1 MGSDLHSD
9 KQDKLLKLQARKKE
23 LELMLANKNEELYKL
38 CVQEVQ
44 LTGIM
49 PPEAPLSPEVPQRE
63 RLGSLRS
70 ENRSTDGNDVH
81 DGSDNSSRRFRA
93 GPMHDSDQNLR
104 KNLSHRL
111 STPSIS
117 GMSTKSHPRFIRRPE
132 TSCSNFF
139 PSPPQER
146 NTDTFSMHT
155 SHTYP
160 ALAGRHETVNEN
172 TTTDIHPSTYA
183 RHHTMTTEYMNKIYY
198 NNNAPEAQ
206 HVSRLRETH
215 FSSSHPDITT
225 NFTHGSVAPHPPQNG
240 IRSTP
245 LLYQYASHLKAQNQH
260 LGGLPHHQQMQA
272 QPKRRPDSVRRH
284 TLQRTQTYHL
294 TSHSDYNQHLENMTD
309 GYRPPLPVYQHR
321 SQMDIQEPPHIVE
334 RAVPLREHN
343 SIRHPMHL
351 QLQVST
357 DDYGIERRGYPDA
370 MSPVSMKSGYSN
382 FDSVSM
388 NKFSPLS
395 QNEMKVKEKQ
405 WYETSLD
412 SPTKSEASLLK
423 KSSSLKRTPSLG
435 NSQAY
440 EVMISTGRH
449 SAMQS
454 PNQILQSHQVPHSP
468 HQVPQSPHHMPHS
481 PQKVPHSP
489 HQVPHSPHQVPH
501 SPHQGLHSPHQVP
514 QSPHSPRQ
522 APQSPVMSPSGV
534 SLDSPKNLTVIE
546 QGKCIPYREETKPFE
561 MSDFY
566 KYSTKFRQPGR
577 PPTTNPGPSVNPYN
591 KLPME
596 LPQYAQGHW
605 HGQNN

>member
-63 RLGSLRS
+63 RLGSVRS

-93 GPMHDSDQNLR
+93 GTHDSDQNLR
-104 KNLSHRL
+104 RNLSHRL

-117 GMSTKSHPRFIRRPE
+117 GMSTKSHPRFVRRPE

-146 NTDTFSMHT
+146 NSDTFSIHT

-160 ALAGRHETVNEN
+160 TLAGRHETVNEN
-172 TTTDIHPSTYA
+172 TPTDPYPGTYA
-183 RHHTMTTEYMNKIYY
+183 RHHTMTTEYMNKIFYS
-198 NNNAPEAQ
+198 NNAPEAQ

-225 NFTHGSVAPHPPQNG
+225 NYTHGGVGPPPSQNG
-240 IRSTP
+240 ARNMP
-245 LLYQYASHLKAQNQH
+245 LLYQYASHLKAQSQH
-260 LGGLPHHQQMQA
+260 LGGITHHQQMPA

-294 TSHSDYNQHLENMTD
+294 TSHSDYNQHLENMGD
-309 GYRPPLPVYQHR
+309 GYRPQLPVYQHR
-321 SQMDIQEPPHIVE
+321 SQTDIQEPPHIVE

-343 SIRHPMHL
+343 SMRHPMHL

-357 DDYGIERRGYPDA
+357 DDYSHERRGYPDA

-388 NKFSPLS
+388 NKFSPVS
-395 QNEMKVKEKQ
+395 QSDMKMKEKQ

-412 SPTKSEASLLK
+412 SPTKSEAPLK
-423 KSSSLKRTPSLG
+423 CSSGSGSGLKRTSSIG
-435 NSQAY
+435 NSQPY
-440 EVMISTGRH
+440 EVMVSSGRH

-454 PNQILQSHQVPHSP
+454 PNQVLNP
-468 HQVPQSPHHMPHS
+468 HQVSHS
-481 PQKVPHSP
+481 Q
-489 HQVPHSPHQVPH
+489 HQV
-501 SPHQGLHSPHQVP
+501 LHSPSHQMP

-522 APQSPVMSPSGV
+522 MPQSPVTSPSGV

-566 KYSTKFRQPGR
+566 KYSTKFRQP
-577 PPTTNPGPSVNPYN
+577 PKPVNPGPSTNPYN

-596 LPQYAQGHW
+596 LPQYAQEW
-605 HGQNN
+605 NCQNKM

>member
-1 MGSDLHSD
+1 MGTSTMGSDLHSD

-23 LELMLANKNEELYKL
+23 LEQLLASKNEELYKL

-44 LTGIM
+44 LTGVM

-63 RLGSLRS
+63 RLGSIRS
-70 ENRSTDGNDVH
+70 VERSTDGTDVQ
-81 DGSDNSSRRFRA
+81 DGADNSSRRLRI
-93 GPMHDSDQNLR
+93 PSTDRVHDAEQNLR

-117 GMSTKSHPRFIRRPE
+117 GMSTKSAHSRHVRRPE

-146 NTDTFSMHT
+146 NPETFSIHT

-160 ALAGRHETVNEN
+160 ALAGRHDATSENIHNEMQQGP
-172 TTTDIHPSTYA
+172 IY
-183 RHHTMTTEYMNKIYY
+183 RHHTMTTEYTNKIYY
-198 NNNAPEAQ
+198 NNPTEA
-206 HVSRLRETH
+206 HNVSRLRETH

-225 NFTHGSVAPHPPQNG
+225 HYSHGTVATHPVPQQNG
-240 IRSTP
+240 MRNTP
-245 LLYQYASHLKAQNQH
+245 LIYQYASHLKAQSQH
-260 LGGLPHHQQMQA
+260 LGGLTHHHQMQT
-272 QPKRRPDSVRRH
+272 QSKRRGDGVRRN

-294 TSHSDYNQHLENMTD
+294 TSHSDYNHHLENMTD
-309 GYRPPLPVYQHR
+309 AYRPPIPMFQHR
-321 SQMDIQEPPHIVE
+321 SQPDIQEQPME
-334 RAVPLREHN
+334 RTQVPIERVAPVPTSLPLRERN
-343 SIRHPMHL
+343 TIRNPLHM

-357 DDYGIERRGYPDA
+357 DDYLDERRLYPDT
-370 MSPVSMKSGYSN
+370 MSPVSQISGYSHGN

-395 QNEMKVKEKQ
+395 PSENKVKEKQ

-412 SPTKSEASLLK
+412 SPTKEVPTLK
-423 KSSSLKRTPSLG
+423 KSSSIKRTPSIG
-435 NSQAY
+435 ASQTY
-440 EVMISTGRH
+440 EIMIASGRH

-454 PNQILQSHQVPHSP
+454 PNHISHSP
-468 HQVPQSPHHMPHS
+468 
-481 PQKVPHSP
+481 
-489 HQVPHSPHQVPH
+489 
-501 SPHQGLHSPHQVP
+501 
-514 QSPHSPRQ
+514 
-522 APQSPVMSPSGV
+522 PVLSPSAV

-566 KYSTKFRQPGR
+566 KYSTKFRQNTAQKA
-577 PPTTNPGPSVNPYN
+577 PPPNPLPNVNTMYN

-596 LPQYAQGHW
+596 LPQYSQDQW
-605 HGQNN
+605 QSN

>member
-1 MGSDLHSD
+1 MGTSTMGSDLHSD

-23 LELMLANKNEELYKL
+23 LEQMLASKNEELYKL

-44 LTGIM
+44 LTGVM

-63 RLGSLRS
+63 RLGSVKS
-70 ENRSTDGNDVH
+70 ADRSTDGTDVH
-81 DGSDNSSRRFRA
+81 DGSDTSSRR
-93 GPMHDSDQNLR
+93 LR
-104 KNLSHRL
+104 TAPVERLQDADRKSLSHRL

-117 GMSTKSHPRFIRRPE
+117 GMSNKSGHPRHLRRPE

-146 NTDTFSMHT
+146 RTETFSMHP

-160 ALAGRHETVNEN
+160 TLAGRKDTISEN
-172 TTTDIHPSTYA
+172 VPNDGTIY

-198 NNNAPEAQ
+198 NGAPDA
-206 HVSRLRETH
+206 HNVSRLKETH

-225 NFTHGSVAPHPPQNG
+225 HYTHGSVTPHLPQNG
-240 IRSTP
+240 VRNTP
-245 LLYQYASHLKAQNQH
+245 LLYHYASQLKAQNTH
-260 LGGLPHHQQMQA
+260 LGGIHLHQMQN
-272 QPKRRPDSVRRH
+272 QSKRRAEGVRRN

-294 TSHSDYNQHLENMTD
+294 TSHSDYNQHLENMTE
-309 GYRPPLPVYQHR
+309 GHRPLAVPVYQHR
-321 SQMDIQEPPHIVE
+321 SQPDVQEQVHLPME
-334 RAVPLREHN
+334 RVVTVPNTLPLREHN
-343 SIRHPMHL
+343 LVRNPMHL

-357 DDYGIERRGYPDA
+357 DDYGRDDRRAYPDA
-370 MSPVSMKSGYSN
+370 LSPVSMKSSYSN

-395 QNEMKVKEKQ
+395 QADLKVKEKQ

-412 SPTKSEASLLK
+412 SPTKSEALHLK
-423 KSSSLKRTPSLG
+423 KTSSLKRTSSIG

-454 PNQILQSHQVPHSP
+454 PNHV
-468 HQVPQSPHHMPHS
+468 
-481 PQKVPHSP
+481 
-489 HQVPHSPHQVPH
+489 
-501 SPHQGLHSPHQVP
+501 LHSPP
-514 QSPHSPRQ
+514 
-522 APQSPVMSPSGV
+522 MLSPSAI
-534 SLDSPKNLTVIE
+534 SLESPKNLTVIE

-566 KYSTKFRQPGR
+566 KYSTKFRQANAQKMTSQTGF
-577 PPTTNPGPSVNPYN
+577 N
-591 KLPME
+591 KTPLDVPHCSQE
-596 LPQYAQGHW
+596 
-605 HGQNN
+605 N

>member
-23 LELMLANKNEELYKL
+23 LEQMLAAKNEELYKL

-44 LTGIM
+44 LTGVM
-49 PPEAPLSPEVPQRE
+49 PPEAPLSPEIPQRE
-63 RLGSLRS
+63 RLGSIKSS
-70 ENRSTDGNDVH
+70 ERSTDGNDVY
-81 DGSDNSSRRFRA
+81 DGSDNSSRRLRV
-93 GPMHDSDQNLR
+93 GTGDHDIDVR

-117 GMSTKSHPRFIRRPE
+117 GISTKSTHSRHTRRPE

-146 NTDTFSMHT
+146 NPETFSIHT

-160 ALAGRHETVNEN
+160 TLSGRHE
-172 TTTDIHPSTYA
+172 STPDSMHNDA
-183 RHHTMTTEYMNKIYY
+183 QGPTHRHHTMTTEYMNKIYY
-198 NNNAPEAQ
+198 NGAPEA
-206 HVSRLRETH
+206 HNVSRLRETH

-225 NFTHGSVAPHPPQNG
+225 HYSHANIAPHPVQNG
-240 IRSTP
+240 MRNIP

-260 LGGLPHHQQMQA
+260 LGAIHHHQMQG
-272 QPKRRPDSVRRH
+272 QSKRRPEAVRRN

-309 GYRPPLPVYQHR
+309 NYRPPIPGYQHR
-321 SQMDIQEPPHIVE
+321 SQPDIQEQSE
-334 RAVPLREHN
+334 RVHVPIERVATVPNTLPLRERN
-343 SIRHPMHL
+343 VIRNPIHM

-357 DDYGIERRGYPDA
+357 DDYPREDRRAYPDA
-370 MSPVSMKSGYSN
+370 MSPVSQLSGYSQSN

-395 QNEMKVKEKQ
+395 QTDMKVKEKQ

-412 SPTKSEASLLK
+412 SPTKAEAPLLR
-423 KSSSLKRTPSLG
+423 KSSSLKRTSSIG

-440 EVMISTGRH
+440 EVMISSGRH

-454 PNQILQSHQVPHSP
+454 PNQVPHSP
-468 HQVPQSPHHMPHS
+468 
-481 PQKVPHSP
+481 
-489 HQVPHSPHQVPH
+489 
-501 SPHQGLHSPHQVP
+501 
-514 QSPHSPRQ
+514 
-522 APQSPVMSPSGV
+522 PVLSPSTV

-566 KYSTKFRQPGR
+566 KYSTKFRQANVQKN
-577 PPTTNPGPSVNPYN
+577 PPNPASNVNSGYK
-591 KLPME
+591 KLPMG
-596 LPQYAQGHW
+596 LPPYSQDHW
-605 HGQNN
+605 HAQNN

>member
-1 MGSDLHSD
+1 MGTSTMGSDLHSD

-23 LELMLANKNEELYKL
+23 LEQMLAAKNEELYKL

-63 RLGSLRS
+63 RLGSIKSVDRS
-70 ENRSTDGNDVH
+70 NDGNDVQ
-81 DGSDNSSRRFRA
+81 DGSDNSSRRLRA
-93 GPMHDSDQNLR
+93 ATGDRMHDSDSNLR

-117 GMSTKSHPRFIRRPE
+117 GVSTKSAHSRHVRRPE

-146 NTDTFSMHT
+146 NTDTFSIHT

-160 ALAGRHETVNEN
+160 ALAGRHEPMNEN
-172 TTTDIHPSTYA
+172 LQNDMQQGTIY
-183 RHHTMTTEYMNKIYY
+183 RHHTMTTDYMNKLYC
-198 NNNAPEAQ
+198 NNTPEA
-206 HVSRLRETH
+206 HNVSRLRETH

-225 NFTHGSVAPHPPQNG
+225 HYSTTHGSIAPHPVPNG
-240 IRSTP
+240 MRNTP
-245 LLYQYASHLKAQNQH
+245 LLYQYASHLKAQSQH
-260 LGGLPHHQQMQA
+260 LTGLAHQHPVQS
-272 QPKRRPDSVRRH
+272 KRRPEGVRRN

-294 TSHSDYNQHLENMTD
+294 TSHSDYNQLHLENLKHE
-309 GYRPPLPVYQHR
+309 PPMHAYQHR
-321 SQMDIQEPPHIVE
+321 SQPDIQEQPHLPME
-334 RAVPLREHN
+334 RVVPVPNTLPLREHN
-343 SIRHPMHL
+343 AIKNPMHM

-357 DDYGIERRGYPDA
+357 DDYIRDDRRHYPDPLT
-370 MSPVSMKSGYSN
+370 PVSTKSVYSY
-382 FDSVSM
+382 DPASM

-395 QNEMKVKEKQ
+395 QADMKVKEKQ

-423 KSSSLKRTPSLG
+423 KSSSLKRTSSIG

-440 EVMISTGRH
+440 EIMISSGRH

-454 PNQILQSHQVPHSP
+454 PNQ
-468 HQVPQSPHHMPHS
+468 VPQSPPVLS
-481 PQKVPHSP
+481 P
-489 HQVPHSPHQVPH
+489 
-501 SPHQGLHSPHQVP
+501 G
-514 QSPHSPRQ
+514 
-522 APQSPVMSPSGV
+522 AV
-534 SLDSPKNLTVIE
+534 SLESPKNLTVIE

-566 KYSTKFRQPGR
+566 KYSTKFRQANAQK
-577 PPTTNPGPSVNPYN
+577 TTNNPGPSLNTGYN

-596 LPQYAQGHW
+596 LPQYAQEHW
-605 HGQNN
+605 HGQTN

>member
-1 MGSDLHSD
+1 MGTSTMGSDLHSD
-9 KQDKLLKLQARKKE
+9 KQDKQLKLQARKKE
-23 LELMLANKNEELYKL
+23 LEQMLAAKNEELYKL

-44 LTGIM
+44 LTGIV
-49 PPEAPLSPEVPQRE
+49 PPEAPLSPDVPQRE
-63 RLGSLRS
+63 RLGSVRS

-81 DGSDNSSRRFRA
+81 DGSDTSSRRLRA
-93 GPMHDSDQNLR
+93 GPMHDPDQSLR

-117 GMSTKSHPRFIRRPE
+117 GISTKSGHPRFIRRPE

-146 NTDTFSMHT
+146 NDTFSIHT

-160 ALAGRHETVNEN
+160 ALAGRVEAANEN
-172 TTTDIHPSTYA
+172 IQNDVSPGTMY

-198 NNNAPEAQ
+198 SNNAPEAQ
-206 HVSRLRETH
+206 NVSRLRETH

-225 NFTHGSVAPHPPQNG
+225 HYSHGNIAPQQVQGGMRN
-240 IRSTP
+240 TP
-245 LLYQYASHLKAQNQH
+245 LLYQYASHLKAQSQH
-260 LGGLPHHQQMQA
+260 LGALAHQHQTQA
-272 QPKRRPDSVRRH
+272 QSKRRPEGVRRN

-309 GYRPPLPVYQHR
+309 NYRPPLPVYQHR
-321 SQMDIQEPPHIVE
+321 SQPDIQEPPHIIE
-334 RAVPLREHN
+334 RVAPVPNTLPLREHN
-343 SIRHPMHL
+343 MIRNPMHL

-357 DDYGIERRGYPDA
+357 NDYHRDDRRPYPDA

-388 NKFSPLS
+388 SKYSPRS
-395 QNEMKVKEKQ
+395 PSEMKVKEKG
-405 WYETSLD
+405 WHETSLD
-412 SPTKSEASLLK
+412 SPTKSEAPLLK
-423 KSSSLKRTPSLG
+423 KSSSLKRTSSIG

-440 EVMISTGRH
+440 EIMISSGRH
-449 SAMQS
+449 SAMHS
-454 PNQILQSHQVPHSP
+454 PNHM
-468 HQVPQSPHHMPHS
+468 PQSP
-481 PQKVPHSP
+481 
-489 HQVPHSPHQVPH
+489 
-501 SPHQGLHSPHQVP
+501 
-514 QSPHSPRQ
+514 
-522 APQSPVMSPSGV
+522 PVMSPSAV
-534 SLDSPKNLTVIE
+534 SLESPKNLTVIE

-566 KYSTKFRQPGR
+566 KYSTKFRQTSGPK
-577 PPTTNPGPSVNPYN
+577 PAMAHPGPSAHPYN

-596 LPQYAQGHW
+596 LPQYAQDHW

>member
-23 LELMLANKNEELYKL
+23 LEQMLASKNEELYKL

-44 LTGIM
+44 LTGIV
-49 PPEAPLSPEVPQRE
+49 PPEAPLSPDVPHRE
-63 RLGSLRS
+63 RLGSVRS
-70 ENRSTDGNDVH
+70 DNRSVDGNDVH
-81 DGSDNSSRRFRA
+81 DGSDTSSRRLRA
-93 GPMHDSDQNLR
+93 AMHDSDQSLR

-117 GMSTKSHPRFIRRPE
+117 GVSSKTAHPRFVRRPE

-146 NTDTFSMHT
+146 IPDTFSIHT
-155 SHTYP
+155 SYTYP
-160 ALAGRHETVNEN
+160 ALAGRVEEANEN
-172 TTTDIHPSTYA
+172 IQNDVPSTMY

-198 NNNAPEAQ
+198 TNNAPEAQ
-206 HVSRLRETH
+206 NVSRLRETH

-225 NFTHGSVAPHPPQNG
+225 HYSHGSVAPQQGPNG
-240 IRSTP
+240 MRNAP
-245 LLYQYASHLKAQNQH
+245 LLYQYASHLKAQNHH
-260 LGGLPHHQQMQA
+260 LGALAHHHQGQS
-272 QPKRRPDSVRRH
+272 KRRPEGVRRN

-309 GYRPPLPVYQHR
+309 NYRPPLPVYQHR
-321 SQMDIQEPPHIVE
+321 SQPDIQEPPNIVE
-334 RAVPLREHN
+334 RVVPVPNTLPLREHN
-343 SIRHPMHL
+343 MIRNPMHL

-357 DDYGIERRGYPDA
+357 DDYHRDDRLLYPDA
-370 MSPVSMKSGYSN
+370 MSPVSMKSGYSH

-388 NKFSPLS
+388 NKYSPHS
-395 QNEMKVKEKQ
+395 PNEIKLKEKG

-423 KSSSLKRTPSLG
+423 KSSSLKRTSSIG

-440 EVMISTGRH
+440 EIMISSGRH

-454 PNQILQSHQVPHSP
+454 PNHI
-468 HQVPQSPHHMPHS
+468 PQSP
-481 PQKVPHSP
+481 
-489 HQVPHSPHQVPH
+489 
-501 SPHQGLHSPHQVP
+501 
-514 QSPHSPRQ
+514 
-522 APQSPVMSPSGV
+522 PVMSPSAV

-546 QGKCIPYREETKPFE
+546 QGKCIPYKEETKPFE

-566 KYSTKFRQPGR
+566 KYSTKFRQPSG
-577 PPTTNPGPSVNPYN
+577 PKPSMTHPGPSANPYN

-596 LPQYAQGHW
+596 LPHYAQDNW
-605 HGQNN
+605 NGQNN

>member
-9 KQDKLLKLQARKKE
+9 KHDKLLKLQARKKE

-44 LTGIM
+44 LTGVM

-63 RLGSLRS
+63 RLGSVRS

-81 DGSDNSSRRFRA
+81 DGSDNSSRRFRP
-93 GPMHDSDQNLR
+93 GPTHESEQNLR

-146 NTDTFSMHT
+146 DTDTFSMHT

-160 ALAGRHETVNEN
+160 ALATRHETVNEN
-172 TTTDIHPSTYA
+172 APTDIHPA
-183 RHHTMTTEYMNKIYY
+183 RHHTVTTEYMNKIYY
-198 NNNAPEAQ
+198 NNAPEAQ

-225 NFTHGSVAPHPPQNG
+225 NYTHGSVSAQPPQNVM
-240 IRSTP
+240 RNTP
-245 LLYQYASHLKAQNQH
+245 LLYQYASHLKAQSQH
-260 LGGLPHHQQMQA
+260 LGGVPHHQQMQA
-272 QPKRRPDSVRRH
+272 QTKRRPDSVRRH

-321 SQMDIQEPPHIVE
+321 SHTDIQESPHRV
-334 RAVPLREHN
+334 VPLREQN

-357 DDYGIERRGYPDA
+357 DDYGERRGYPDA

-395 QNEMKVKEKQ
+395 QNELKVKEKQ

-412 SPTKSEASLLK
+412 SPTRSEAPLLK
-423 KSSSLKRTPSLG
+423 KSSSLKRTSSIG

-440 EVMISTGRH
+440 EVMISSGRH

-454 PNQILQSHQVPHSP
+454 PNQVLHSPHQMPHSP
-468 HQVPQSPHHMPHS
+468 NSPRHMLHSPHSPRQVPQSPHS
-481 PQKVPHSP
+481 PR
-489 HQVPHSPHQVPH
+489 
-501 SPHQGLHSPHQVP
+501 QVP

-522 APQSPVMSPSGV
+522 APQSPHSPRQVPQSPVMSPSGV

-566 KYSTKFRQPGR
+566 KYSTKFRQPSK
-577 PPTTNPGPSVNPYN
+577 PAAMNPGPSVHPYN

-596 LPQYAQGHW
+596 LPQYAQDHW
-605 HGQNN
+605 HGQSN

>member
-1 MGSDLHSD
+1 MGTSTMGSDLHSD

-23 LELMLANKNEELYKL
+23 LEQMLAAKNEELYKL

-49 PPEAPLSPEVPQRE
+49 PPEAPLSPEVSQRE
-63 RLGSLRS
+63 RLGSVKS
-70 ENRSTDGNDVH
+70 IERSTDGNDVH
-81 DGSDNSSRRFRA
+81 DGSDNSSRRLRVGVGDRA
-93 GPMHDSDQNLR
+93 LDAEIAR

-117 GMSTKSHPRFIRRPE
+117 GMSTKSAHPRYARRPE

-146 NTDTFSMHT
+146 NPETFSIHT

-160 ALAGRHETVNEN
+160 ALAGRQEPAPEN
-172 TTTDIHPSTYA
+172 MHNDIQPPMY

-198 NNNAPEAQ
+198 TNAPEA
-206 HVSRLRETH
+206 HNVSRLRETH

-225 NFTHGSVAPHPPQNG
+225 HYTHGSIAPHPIQNG
-240 IRSTP
+240 IRNTP
-245 LLYQYASHLKAQNQH
+245 LLYQYASHLKAQSQH
-260 LGGLPHHQQMQA
+260 LGGIHHHPMPA
-272 QPKRRPDSVRRH
+272 QSKRRPEGVRRN

-309 GYRPPLPVYQHR
+309 NYRHR
-321 SQMDIQEPPHIVE
+321 SQPDIQEHVDRIHVPTE
-334 RAVPLREHN
+334 RVAVVPNSLPLRERN
-343 SIRHPMHL
+343 TMRHPMHM

-357 DDYGIERRGYPDA
+357 EEYNRDDRRAYPDA
-370 MSPVSMKSGYSN
+370 LSPVSQISGYSVSN

-395 QNEMKVKEKQ
+395 QTEMKLKEKQ

-412 SPTKSEASLLK
+412 SPTKSEAPLLK
-423 KSSSLKRTPSLG
+423 KSNSLKRTSSIG

-440 EVMISTGRH
+440 EVMISSGRH

-454 PNQILQSHQVPHSP
+454 TNQVAHSP
-468 HQVPQSPHHMPHS
+468 
-481 PQKVPHSP
+481 
-489 HQVPHSPHQVPH
+489 
-501 SPHQGLHSPHQVP
+501 
-514 QSPHSPRQ
+514 
-522 APQSPVMSPSGV
+522 PVLSPSGV

-566 KYSTKFRQPGR
+566 KYSTKFRQVGSQKAPA
-577 PPTTNPGPSVNPYN
+577 PNPVPNVANSSNVYN
-591 KLPME
+591 KMPMDLPHYTQE
-596 LPQYAQGHW
+596 HW
-605 HGQNN
+605 HGQTN